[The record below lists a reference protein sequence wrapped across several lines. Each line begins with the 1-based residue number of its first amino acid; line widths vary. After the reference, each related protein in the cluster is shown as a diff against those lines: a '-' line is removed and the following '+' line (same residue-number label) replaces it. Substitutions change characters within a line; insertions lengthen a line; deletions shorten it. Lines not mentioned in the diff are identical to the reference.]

1 MSEKF
6 PAAAREI
13 MDERFSCDS
22 LIALATVDGNTPAV
36 RAVNSYYEDG
46 CFYVITY
53 AKSNK
58 MKQIEA
64 NPAVSLC
71 GDWFTAK
78 GVGENMGHVL
88 RPEHA
93 EIMDKLRTVFAEWY
107 DNGHVNEQDEST
119 VLLRIRL
126 TCGTLFSNGTRYDID
141 FT

>member
-93 EIMDKLRTVFAEWY
+93 EIMDKLRCVFDEWY
-107 DNGHVNEQDEST
+107 GNGHVNEQDENT

-126 TCGTLFSNGTRYDID
+126 TSGTLFSNGTRYDID